1 LLEEEGIAYQA
12 LELDPE
18 LVRDTQPSGANVSYG
33 DASRRESLVAAGIH
47 RASAVVVTYASTPSA
62 LKVLRH
68 VSELAPGLP
77 VIVRS
82 HDDTDLDKLRAAGAS
97 EVVPEAL
104 EGSLMLASHALV
116 TLGVPLRRVLHRV
129 QTARDERYASLRG
142 YFHGAADFADVDEHL
157 QARLRSV
164 TLSEDADAN
173 GKSLAELAL
182 DAFDVEV
189 TIVRRGNERLELSG
203 ATVLQAGDI
212 VVLRGSAEGN
222 ARAEQRL
229 LKS

>member
-1 LLEEEGIAYQA
+1 
-12 LELDPE
+12 
-18 LVRDTQPSGANVSYG
+18 
-33 DASRRESLVAAGIH
+33 
-47 RASAVVVTYASTPSA
+47 
-62 LKVLRH
+62 
-68 VSELAPGLP
+68 
-77 VIVRS
+77 
-82 HDDTDLDKLRAAGAS
+82 
-97 EVVPEAL
+97 
-104 EGSLMLASHALV
+104 
-116 TLGVPLRRVLHRV
+116 
-129 QTARDERYASLRG
+129 
-142 YFHGAADFADVDEHL
+142 
-157 QARLRSV
+157 V

-173 GKSLAELAL
+173 GKSLAEMAL